1 MDHVFTVFASYGEG
15 SAQGG
20 GLGRRQGWMGRR
32 GGFQKLTGCES
43 FPEEVLA
50 ARFAFPGCQSGV

>member
-1 MDHVFTVFASYGEG
+1 MDRVFTVFASRGEG
-15 SAQGG
+15 SARGG
-20 GLGRRQGWMGRR
+20 GTGRRQGWMGRT

-50 ARFAFPGCQSGV
+50 ARFAFPGSQRGV